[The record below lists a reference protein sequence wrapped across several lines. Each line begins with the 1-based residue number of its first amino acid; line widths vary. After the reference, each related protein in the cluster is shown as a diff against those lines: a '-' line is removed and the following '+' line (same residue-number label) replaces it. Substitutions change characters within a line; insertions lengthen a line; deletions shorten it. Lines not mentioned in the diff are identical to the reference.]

1 MSTDDTIY
9 TVVARGKAFELSK
22 AQVSFDY
29 PNLLSNSLLGHFA
42 EASSRVLKLDC
53 HPDLFAIIVDYLS
66 GYPILPLR
74 SVMLPE
80 RMDTELA
87 MRYLAKDADYLGLTR
102 LHELLCPPETV
113 STAFEDWALSEK
125 YGADLVDV
133 LKDRLPVS
141 VRWEEDEYDTYP
153 LRDAKSSR
161 TVPIFARNIGLRCAS
176 DWGSACFSELD
187 YRFLSGLLWPESRS
201 TPHRYAAP
209 IDLLHALSSRSYGL
223 PTLRVSMTSLSCM
236 ESR

>member
-1 MSTDDTIY
+1 M
-9 TVVARGKAFELSK
+9 SK
-22 AQVSFDY
+22 AQVSFDS

-66 GYPILPLR
+66 GYPVLPLR

-176 DWGSACFSELD
+176 YWALHVYPNLTTTFYQAC
-187 YRFLSGLLWPESRS
+187 
-201 TPHRYAAP
+201 
-209 IDLLHALSSRSYGL
+209 YGQRADQS
-223 PTLRVSMTSLSCM
+223 PADTRPPSIYHT
-236 ESR
+236 R